1 MATNDFDPKD
11 NPSPKWNEYAKRT
24 SVLTVPR
31 VLENFSSKINRACWA
46 MVFVAGITMTIYNEY
61 QLVATYLAYQSQIS
75 VHFSSILML
84 RLYYS
89 LYYFLVIIFCR

>member
-1 MATNDFDPKD
+1 MPTKDDDPKG
-11 NPSPKWNEYAKRT
+11 NPSPKWEEYAQRS

-46 MVFVAGITMTIYNEY
+46 VIFVAGITMTIWNEY

-75 VHFSSILML
+75 VHF
-84 RLYYS
+84 
-89 LYYFLVIIFCR
+89 